1 MKKPYCCE
9 ARRALYEDYYTK
21 QSGGELPVFYGA
33 GTQRGYGI
41 GSVLGGLFRRALP
54 FLKSGA
60 EILGKQALNVATDM
74 INGKSFKES
83 AKDRVKEGIK
93 TFESQREAIQQ
104 SGSGVRRK
112 RRHQSKKSNTKNKKR
127 NIDISINMA
136 FVHDQSLNVPSHS
149 LTCFRYLPF
158 RLA

>member
-9 ARRALYEDYYTK
+9 ASRALYEDYYTK

-33 GTQRGYGI
+33 RTQRGHGI

-74 INGKSFKES
+74 IDGKSFKES
-83 AKDRVKEGIK
+83 AKDRLKEGIK
-93 TFESQREAIQQ
+93 TFASQREAIQQ

-112 RRHQSKKSNTKNKKR
+112 RRRQSKKSSKKNKKR
-127 NIDISINMA
+127 KIDI
-136 FVHDQSLNVPSHS
+136 FD
-149 LTCFRYLPF
+149 
-158 RLA
+158 

>member
-9 ARRALYEDYYTK
+9 ASRALYEDYYTK

-33 GTQRGYGI
+33 RTQRGRAI

-74 INGKSFKES
+74 IDGKSFKES
-83 AKDRVKEGIK
+83 AKDRLKEGIK
-93 TFESQREAIQQ
+93 TFASQREAIHQ
-104 SGSGVRRK
+104 SGSEVRRK
-112 RRHQSKKSNTKNKKR
+112 RRRQSKKSSKKNKKR
-127 NIDISINMA
+127 KIDI
-136 FVHDQSLNVPSHS
+136 FD
-149 LTCFRYLPF
+149 
-158 RLA
+158 

>member
-1 MKKPYCCE
+1 MKKPFCCE

-33 GTQRGYGI
+33 RTKREHSI

-74 INGKSFKES
+74 IDGKSFRES
-83 AKDRVKEGIK
+83 VKDRLKEA
-93 TFESQREAIQQ
+93 S
-104 SGSGVRRK
+104 SSV
-112 RRHQSKKSNTKNKKR
+112 
-127 NIDISINMA
+127 
-136 FVHDQSLNVPSHS
+136 
-149 LTCFRYLPF
+149 
-158 RLA
+158 

>member
-9 ARRALYEDYYTK
+9 VSRALREDYYTK

-33 GTQRGYGI
+33 RTQRGHGI

-60 EILGKQALNVATDM
+60 EIFGKQALNVATDM
-74 INGKSFKES
+74 IDGKSFKES
-83 AKDRVKEGIK
+83 ANDWFKEGIK
-93 TFESQREAIQQ
+93 TFASQRESIQQ

-112 RRHQSKKSNTKNKKR
+112 RRRQSKKSSKMSKKR
-127 NIDISINMA
+127 KVDI
-136 FVHDQSLNVPSHS
+136 LN
-149 LTCFRYLPF
+149 
-158 RLA
+158 